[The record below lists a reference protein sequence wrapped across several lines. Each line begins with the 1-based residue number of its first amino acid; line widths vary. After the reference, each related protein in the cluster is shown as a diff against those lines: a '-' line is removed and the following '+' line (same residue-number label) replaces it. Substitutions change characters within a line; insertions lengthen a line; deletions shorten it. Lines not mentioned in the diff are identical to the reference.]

1 MFKKIRIFL
10 TFLVLILIS
19 LGLVNC
25 KSGIE
30 DSSEP
35 GILRITLESDQTD
48 TTIVFVT
55 DTFTVSDRDTF
66 LIEIFQG
73 KVFKDSSYATLYPR
87 VFLNTEIAL
96 RYNLLMRQ
104 NHQYQKLTI
113 FESYVPPLT
122 YDKIRFGID
131 SYYLKLLGFDK
142 ILVQTPPG
150 YFLTLPV
157 NIEVKENRVTEVNVQ
172 VAPFKNVIRYKDT
185 YIFAPDME
193 VVDVKIL

>member
-10 TFLVLILIS
+10 TFLVLILIC

-25 KSGIE
+25 DTGIE
-30 DSSEP
+30 DSPEP

-73 KVFKDSSYATLYPR
+73 KVFRDTSYATLYAR
-87 VFLNTEIAL
+87 RTLNVELTL
-96 RYNLLMRQ
+96 RYNLLTRA
-104 NHQYQKLTI
+104 NNQYQKLTI

-122 YDKIRFGID
+122 YDKIRFGMD

-150 YFLTLPV
+150 YFLNLPA
-157 NIEVKENRVTEVNVQ
+157 NIEVKENHVTEVNVR
-172 VAPFKNVIRYKDT
+172 VSPFKNVIRYRDT
-185 YIFAPDME
+185 YIFAPEME

>member
-1 MFKKIRIFL
+1 MFKKIRNLL
-10 TFLVLILIS
+10 TFLVLVLIAV
-19 LGLVNC
+19 GLLNC
-25 KSGIE
+25 DTGIE
-30 DSSEP
+30 DSPEP

-73 KVFKDSSYATLYPR
+73 KVFRDTSYATLYAR
-87 VFLNTEIAL
+87 RSLNVEVTL
-96 RYNLLMRQ
+96 RYNLLSRE

-113 FESYVPPLT
+113 FESYIPPYT
-122 YDKIRFGID
+122 YNKIRFGMD

-150 YFLTLPV
+150 YFLDLPA
-157 NIEVKENRVTEVNVQ
+157 NIEIKENHVTEVNVR
-172 VAPFKNVIRYKDT
+172 VAPFKNVIRYRDT
-185 YIFAPDME
+185 YIFAPEME